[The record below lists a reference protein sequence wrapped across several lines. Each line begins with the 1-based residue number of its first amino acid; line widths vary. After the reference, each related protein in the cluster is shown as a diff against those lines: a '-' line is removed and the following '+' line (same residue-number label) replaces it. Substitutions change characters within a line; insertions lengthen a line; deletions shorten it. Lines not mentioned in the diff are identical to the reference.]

1 MKPVSLNLAIH
12 VCTRA
17 LVFLAAIGRLVS
29 SRQSCNLCDPYL
41 RRVNCTQ
48 EGRQFKLC
56 PLEGRYAMLDEQEWR
71 CLEDPKKARGWEFFR
86 ELDLRADWQAGMKA
100 STLAAPSTYMTLGMF
115 LKPDRKAKLS
125 DSCFQNGGEGKGCS
139 IFNTIGTP
147 CHLDDPSEN
156 AHLSG
161 STSLC
166 LRFKGL
172 GEGDVILRFMWK
184 EPTPE
189 TSCHFGA
196 ERSQGWLKQLPS
208 PWADSPDAT
217 ITVVSPFELNQTAS
231 KLREKCPRL
240 LKKLGRALQGS
251 FPIEKDD
258 ASMRAMILRNPLLSK
273 PAMLVRLELFNYGW
287 NDKDKAALFAKFLP
301 DATDFTANIFRQE
314 HGDKIVTLA
323 HACYTQTSVKLVGLS
338 AGNNAVNFLTS
349 DGNKEMAEA
358 IAHSPK
364 HMKQVA
370 GGAQLW
376 PHVQVPSPGVASAPP
391 CCISSPLACRPGKRL
406 PPKPHMYRPRG
417 EWLVGRS

>member
-1 MKPVSLNLAIH
+1 
-12 VCTRA
+12 
-17 LVFLAAIGRLVS
+17 
-29 SRQSCNLCDPYL
+29 
-41 RRVNCTQ
+41 
-48 EGRQFKLC
+48 
-56 PLEGRYAMLDEQEWR
+56 
-71 CLEDPKKARGWEFFR
+71 
-86 ELDLRADWQAGMKA
+86 
-100 STLAAPSTYMTLGMF
+100 MTLGMF

-161 STSLC
+161 
-166 LRFKGL
+166 
-172 GEGDVILRFMWK
+172 EGDVILRFMWK

-189 TSCHFGA
+189 TSCHFA
-196 ERSQGWLKQLPS
+196 APPQ
-208 PWADSPDAT
+208 WALRRNAQRISVLHDAT
-217 ITVVSPFELNQTAS
+217 SVKLVGLSAGNNAVNFLTSDGNKEMAEAARTRAFFSLSVVLLASMQSELNQTAS

-258 ASMRAMILRNPLLSK
+258 AAMILRNPLLSK

-323 HACYTQTSVKLVGLS
+323 HACYTQ
-338 AGNNAVNFLTS
+338 
-349 DGNKEMAEA
+349 
-358 IAHSPK
+358 
-364 HMKQVA
+364 
-370 GGAQLW
+370 
-376 PHVQVPSPGVASAPP
+376 
-391 CCISSPLACRPGKRL
+391 
-406 PPKPHMYRPRG
+406 
-417 EWLVGRS
+417 